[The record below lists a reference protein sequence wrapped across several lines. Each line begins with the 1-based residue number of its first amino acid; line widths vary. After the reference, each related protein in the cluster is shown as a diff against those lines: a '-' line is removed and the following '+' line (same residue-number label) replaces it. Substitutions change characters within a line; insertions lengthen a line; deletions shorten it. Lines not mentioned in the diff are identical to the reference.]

1 MSNFLIIIGL
11 VLYFFCFIAFI
22 FVLAVVM
29 PKAEKNER
37 WAMLPFL
44 TMGGFIVVGT
54 ISYSIEMGMKE
65 KQPMQLSQ
73 SCGTVIGY
81 KYYLCTRQK

>member
-44 TMGGFIVVGT
+44 TMGGFIVVG
-54 ISYSIEMGMKE
+54 
-65 KQPMQLSQ
+65 
-73 SCGTVIGY
+73 
-81 KYYLCTRQK
+81 